1 MERIQDRTVYPYF
14 WLKRSVD
21 IGLSFCLIVLS
32 WPLVLVVVILI
43 RLESKGS
50 AFYKQERVGHLG
62 KPMTIIKLRSMAIDA
77 EKNGAQ
83 WASKTDN
90 RVTRVGKFIRQT
102 RIDELPQLW
111 NVLKGEMSFVGPRP
125 ERDIFIEEFLKTIPN
140 FNDRL
145 QVLPGLTGL
154 AQINGGYDI
163 SPEEKLKWD
172 LIYID
177 NYGFKQDLMILLNTI
192 KVVLTG
198 DGAR

>member
-1 MERIQDRTVYPYF
+1 
-14 WLKRSVD
+14 
-21 IGLSFCLIVLS
+21 
-32 WPLVLVVVILI
+32 
-43 RLESKGS
+43 
-50 AFYKQERVGHLG
+50 
-62 KPMTIIKLRSMAIDA
+62 MTIIKLRSMMIDA

-83 WASKTDN
+83 WATKTDS

-125 ERDIFIEEFLKTIPN
+125 ERDIFIEEFLKTIPD

-163 SPEEKLKWD
+163 SPEEKFKWD
-172 LIYID
+172 LVYID
-177 NYGFKQDLMILLNTI
+177 NYGFKQDLMILFKTI